1 MSTETGALD
10 QTPPGPAHA
19 RAETTDVLTPARRV
33 VLDVLGA
40 ARQAV
45 TVAEV
50 AGTTG
55 LHLNTVREHL
65 EALVDAGF
73 ASRGR
78 LAPQGRGRP
87 ASTYEYAPQAD
98 MLSPGYGLMTSAMV
112 DYVAA
117 VFGDSPALAEHA
129 YRAGLHWGEKIGE
142 QDLLRRAAG
151 EPLDATIDLFD
162 EAGFAPTV
170 HTTSEGRTEVR
181 LFRCPVLTMARS
193 YPDLVCRSHQGMAD
207 ACLGASRPVDATGA
221 TCAPADAEESGQ
233 ESGEEPNED
242 GGPFSR
248 LEAFVNPGYC
258 SYVIDVPV
266 DDSGLVLGDEAV
278 GPLGPAAPPRS

>member
-1 MSTETGALD
+1 MSRETEARD
-10 QTPPGPAHA
+10 QSPPGPAHA
-19 RAETTDVLTPARRV
+19 RAETADVLTPARRV

-40 ARQAV
+40 AHQAV

-50 AGTTG
+50 AEATD

-65 EALVDAGF
+65 EALVEAGF

-117 VFGDSPALAEHA
+117 TFGNSPALAEHA
-129 YRAGLHWGEKIGE
+129 YRAGLRWGEEIQE
-142 QDLLRRAAG
+142 QDLLRRDAA

-162 EAGFAPTV
+162 EAGFSPSA
-170 HTTSEGRTEVR
+170 HTTAEQRTEVR
-181 LFRCPVLTMARS
+181 LFRCPVLTMARA
-193 YPDLVCRSHQGMAD
+193 YPDLVCRAHQGMAD
-207 ACLGASRPVDATGA
+207 ACLGAARPVDATGA
-221 TCAPADAEESGQ
+221 TRPPAVAEEH
-233 ESGEEPNED
+233 
-242 GGPFSR
+242 GGDAGRFSR

-258 SYVIDVPV
+258 SYIIDVPV
-266 DDSGLVLGDEAV
+266 EDSGLVLGDEAV
-278 GPLGPAAPPRS
+278 GPLGPTAPPRS